1 VQQFNAGNSNP
12 LDDIESIRE
21 ALNQTRT
28 EMSRHRR
35 RIEMRQ
41 LEVDAHIRRTNVL
54 WAVMFLAIAGF
65 VTVIFYGFHT
75 GAFVVHFPSPQTA
88 SSHDQVRLS
97 SREEKLDSRNQNSQD
112 EQNRISERAPSSESE
127 LTQAKNA
134 DEEIQNVRQ
143 SVQPQRESESPGTVD
158 APSNLERKLQ
168 NASWNTLQ
176 LLADAV
182 NRNRIDFEVPR
193 NKTQEVAPGI
203 FLTVRDT
210 NVERQQINGWLQI
223 SEDGRTVW
231 LRDQNAQKVMIFAT
245 THDERSH
252 ELVITR
258 VGKQGV
264 AGFLLIPMTTG

>member
-1 VQQFNAGNSNP
+1 MQQFNTGNPNQ
-12 LDDIESIRE
+12 LEEIESIRE
-21 ALNQTRT
+21 ELNQTRT
-28 EMSRHRR
+28 EMTRHRR

-54 WAVMFLAIAGF
+54 WAVMFLALAGF
-65 VTVIFYGFHT
+65 GTVIYYGFHT
-75 GAFVVHFPSPQTA
+75 GALVVRFPSAQTL
-88 SSHDQVRLS
+88 SSHDQGRLS
-97 SREEKLDSRNQNSQD
+97 SPEEKLNSPNQSSQ
-112 EQNRISERAPSSESE
+112 EQQNRISERAPSSESE
-127 LTQAKNA
+127 LAPAKDANE
-134 DEEIQNVRQ
+134 DIQD
-143 SVQPQRESESPGTVD
+143 VQPQRESPGTVG
-158 APSNLERKLQ
+158 ASPNPERRLQ
-168 NASWNTLQ
+168 NASWNTR

-210 NVERQQINGWLQI
+210 NVELQQINGWLQI

-231 LRDQNAQKVMIFAT
+231 LRDQNARKVMIFTT

-252 ELVITR
+252 ELVFTR

-264 AGFLLIPMTTG
+264 AGYLLIPVTAS

>member
-1 VQQFNAGNSNP
+1 VEQFNSGNSTQ
-12 LDDIESIRE
+12 LDEIESIRE

-28 EMSRHRR
+28 ELTRHRR

-54 WAVMFLAIAGF
+54 WGVMFLAIAGF
-65 VTVIFYGFHT
+65 GTVIFYGFHT
-75 GAFVVHFPSPQTA
+75 GALVVHFPSAQTL
-88 SSHDQVRLS
+88 SSHDQGRLS
-97 SREEKLDSRNQNSQD
+97 SPEGKLNSPNQSSPDQ
-112 EQNRISERAPSSESE
+112 QNRVSERAPSSESA
-127 LTQAKNA
+127 LTPVKDAN
-134 DEEIQNVRQ
+134 EEIQN
-143 SVQPQRESESPGTVD
+143 VQPQRESPGTVG
-158 APSNLERKLQ
+158 ASPNPERRLQ
-168 NASWNTLQ
+168 NVSSNTR

-182 NRNRIDFEVPR
+182 DRNRIDFEISR

-231 LRDQNAQKVMIFAT
+231 LRDQSAKSVMIFAT

-252 ELVITR
+252 ELVFTR

-264 AGFLLIPMTTG
+264 AGYLLIPVTAS